1 MSSSDIDHVRVCL
14 GAKYAIEREL
24 GRGGMG
30 AVYLARDLR
39 LDRPVALKVLPSTYA
54 MDAALRER
62 FLRETR
68 TAASFSHPNI
78 VPVHAIEES
87 DDIVAFAMGYVE
99 GEVLTERVRRGGPL
113 GTRELV
119 RLLQDIGYALAYA
132 HGRGVVHRD
141 IKPDNVMIERAT
153 GRALLMDFG
162 ISRTITKAPTGVAG
176 LTRVGEVVGTPS
188 YMSPE
193 QASADALD
201 GRSDIYSL
209 GLVAYF
215 AATGRT
221 VMSGSTPQRILIRQ
235 LTEAVPPLA
244 EERSELPKA
253 LTDAIDR
260 CVAKEPAARF
270 PSAEALVEA
279 IDEAQ
284 LAAPEIPI
292 PIRAFAQELSTLMLV
307 IASLAV
313 FTWIT
318 MRNAPADLNTL
329 DRMLPVVFFFGIGL
343 TRTLQSLSV
352 VRRLVEAGFSTSDIN
367 RSLRATVDE
376 QESVRAL
383 IKRSAE
389 SHKRRRRTI
398 VVGLLQ
404 IPGAV
409 ALFYFAGKM
418 RGPALNDPVPPGQK
432 AIFAAPTFAGTAAL
446 YGGLLLIAG
455 SLVLLSRS
463 PFSMSPGE
471 RVFRWIWL
479 GPIGRA
485 FVAVGAR
492 TAGAAPRNGDTP
504 RTGIVSPEESRAI
517 VAPAALVAVAIP
529 PIAVAPVAAAP
540 VAGLRADAPSI
551 ASLDERVKALEQWR
565 DERA

>member
-1 MSSSDIDHVRVCL
+1 MSSSDIDHVRACL
-14 GAKYAIEREL
+14 GTKYAIEREL

-39 LDRPVALKVLPSTYA
+39 LDRPVALKVLPSAYA

-87 DDIVAFAMGYVE
+87 EDIVAFAMGYVE

-119 RLLQDIGYALAYA
+119 RLLQDVGYALAYA

-235 LTEAVPPLA
+235 LTEAVPPLT
-244 EERSELPKA
+244 EERSDLPKA

-260 CVAKEPAARF
+260 CVAKDPAARF
-270 PSAEALVEA
+270 PTAEALVEA

-284 LAAPEIPI
+284 LAAPDIPI
-292 PIRAFAQELSTLMLV
+292 PIRAFAQELSTLLLV

-318 MRNAPADLNTL
+318 MRNAPPDLDTL

-352 VRRLVEAGFSTSDIN
+352 VRRLVEAGFSATDIM
-367 RSLRATVDE
+367 RALRATVDE
-376 QESVRAL
+376 QESVRAQ

-389 SHKRRRRTI
+389 SHTRRRRTI
-398 VVGLLQ
+398 VIGLLQ

-409 ALFYFAGKM
+409 ALFYFAARM
-418 RGPALNDPVPPGQK
+418 RGPALNAPVPPGVK
-432 AIFAAPTFAGTAAL
+432 PIFAAPTLAGTAAL
-446 YGGLLLIAG
+446 YGGLMLIAG

-463 PFSMSPGE
+463 PFTMSPGE
-471 RVFRWIWL
+471 RVFRLIWL

-485 FVAVGAR
+485 FVRIGAR
-492 TAGAAPRNGDTP
+492 SVGVTSRDGDTP
-504 RTGIVSPEESRAI
+504 RTGIVSPEQSRAI
-517 VAPAALVAVAIP
+517 VAPHAAAPL
-529 PIAVAPVAAAP
+529 VAPV
-540 VAGLRADAPSI
+540 VESDGVAPSI
-551 ASLDERVKALEQWR
+551 ALLDARVKALEQWR
-565 DERA
+565 DGRG

>member
-1 MSSSDIDHVRVCL
+1 MSSSDIDHVRACL
-14 GAKYAIEREL
+14 GTKYNIEREL

-39 LDRPVALKVLPSTYA
+39 LDRPVALKVLPSMYA

-78 VPVHAIEES
+78 VPVHAIEER

-119 RLLQDIGYALAYA
+119 RLLQDVGYALAYA

-162 ISRTITKAPTGVAG
+162 ISRTITKAPTGAAG
-176 LTRVGEVVGTPS
+176 LTRVCEVVGTPS

-244 EERSELPKA
+244 QERSDLPKA

-260 CVAKEPAARF
+260 CVAKDPAARF
-270 PSAEALVEA
+270 QTAEALVEA

-292 PIRAFAQELSTLMLV
+292 PIRGFAQELSTLSLV
-307 IASLAV
+307 LASLAV

-318 MRNAPADLNTL
+318 MRNAPADLNAL
-329 DRMLPVVFFFGIGL
+329 DRMLPVVFFFGVGL
-343 TRTLQSLSV
+343 TRTVQSLSV
-352 VRRLVEAGFSTSDIN
+352 VRRLVEAGFSANEIN

-376 QESVRAL
+376 QESLRAQ

-404 IPGAV
+404 IPGAA
-409 ALFYFAGKM
+409 ALIYFAGRM
-418 RGPALNDPVPPGQK
+418 RGPVLNAPVPPGVK
-432 AIFAAPTFAGTAAL
+432 PIFAAPTFAGTAAL

-471 RVFRWIWL
+471 RAFRLIWL

-485 FVAVGAR
+485 FMRIGAR
-492 TAGAAPRNGDTP
+492 SVGSRKRDGDTP
-504 RTGIVSPEESRAI
+504 RTGIVSPEQSRAI
-517 VAPAALVAVAIP
+517 VAPP
-529 PIAVAPVAAAP
+529 SVAPVAAP
-540 VAGLRADAPSI
+540 VGGLVPVAPSI
-551 ASLDERVKALEQWR
+551 AALDARVKALEQWR